1 MHALKSFISS
11 KLSHISK
18 DNDKD
23 KDEGESSS
31 TAIATNAAL
40 ANVQSTERGIQYLQL
55 FFCFLLILM
64 LLTRSQRY

>member
-1 MHALKSFISS
+1 MS
-11 KLSHISK
+11 KDN

-40 ANVQSTERGIQYLQL
+40 ANVQSTERGIQEENKQ
-55 FFCFLLILM
+55 
-64 LLTRSQRY
+64 TKRNKHV